1 MALPN
6 GAGGYQNNAGNPSEP
21 IISLTDAPI
30 SVTGTATLTA
40 AQLINGLL
48 LVGSGASSAQTYT
61 LPTVALLEAAI
72 PNTDRIGTT
81 FQFRVVNLGTGSGTA
96 IIAAGTGWTVSGS
109 LTMTIPVTTG
119 ALLVARKSGAG
130 AWVLYRVA

>member
-48 LVGSGASSAQTYT
+48 LVGRGASSAQTYT
-61 LPTVALLEAAI
+61 LPPVALLEAAI

-96 IIAAGTGWTVSGS
+96 IIAAGTGWTVTGS
-109 LTMTIPVTTG
+109 LTMTIPATTG

>member
-48 LVGSGASSAQTYT
+48 LVGSGASSLRY
-61 LPTVALLEAAI
+61 L
-72 PNTDRIGTT
+72 
-81 FQFRVVNLGTGSGTA
+81 S
-96 IIAAGTGWTVSGS
+96 SS
-109 LTMTIPVTTG
+109 C
-119 ALLVARKSGAG
+119 
-130 AWVLYRVA
+130 